1 MCINSETGEACLAGF
16 VFGGLDTSMTGFKL
30 WLENQEAEQSIRD
43 QLATAMNMQQQKE
56 TLDKL
61 DIETFRPTVLKAME
75 RSKGTFLQRIP
86 AERFMA
92 AMEWVRTAKGQNI
105 SDLIAIL
112 VGRQSVD
119 ASMPV
124 KKKAP
129 PMKPLEPQQPV
140 QPQPPAPQ
148 PMAPQPQMPPAPP
161 MQ

>member
-1 MCINSETGEACLAGF
+1 
-16 VFGGLDTSMTGFKL
+16 MTGFKL
-30 WLENQEAEQSIRD
+30 WLENQEVEQSIRD
-43 QLATAMNMQQQKE
+43 QLATAMNMQQQKD

-61 DIETFRPTVLKAME
+61 DIETFRPTILKAME
-75 RSKGTFLQRIP
+75 RSKGTFLQRLP

-119 ASMPV
+119 SAVPV

-140 QPQPPAPQ
+140 QPQQPPAAPQ
-148 PMAPQPQMPPAPP
+148 PMAQPQMPPAPP